1 MKVVLPTPFMTE
13 VISSSTAAVTSPN
26 RVIPY
31 IYTNTLRVGIDHLIA
46 DLSESILED
55 PGGGLTDAI
64 GGVVNGEEEAGEE
77 GDKKTPLYRKTP
89 SKLHK
94 LLDLASLVDNGHD
107 AHAARLGLLSLMA
120 IFQDILPTNRIRL
133 PTESEMQVRL
143 SKETKAT
150 WDHERRLLQ
159 CYQRYL
165 QLLERNGKWVDLDAN
180 GQHLTKEER
189 IKRGG
194 MRVEV
199 EVEDNHPQRYSGTLL
214 TPSYMLQFQ
223 LS

>member
-1 MKVVLPTPFMTE
+1 VKAVLPTPFMTE

-31 IYTNTLRVGIDHLIA
+31 VYTHTEVGIDHLIA
-46 DLSESILED
+46 NSSESILED

-107 AHAARLGLLSLMA
+107 AHAARLGLLTLMA
-120 IFQDILPTNRIRL
+120 IFQDILPTYRIRL

-165 QLLERNGKWVDLDAN
+165 QLLERTMG
-180 GQHLTKEER
+180 
-189 IKRGG
+189 RGSIWTQTG
-194 MRVEV
+194 
-199 EVEDNHPQRYSGTLL
+199 SI
-214 TPSYMLQFQ
+214 
-223 LS
+223 